1 MGLHART
8 PSAVLQRT
16 CLKRNCARN
25 CAGLTSFLID
35 GTTNRSVKG
44 KEGLYVMLVY
54 PDTLKPT
61 LVFSEVLE
69 IDDFDQTAVGMMGA
83 ISLHLSKINFQI
95 Y

>member
-1 MGLHART
+1 
-8 PSAVLQRT
+8 
-16 CLKRNCARN
+16 
-25 CAGLTSFLID
+25 
-35 GTTNRSVKG
+35 
-44 KEGLYVMLVY
+44 MLVY

-83 ISLHLSKINFQI
+83 ISLHLSKINFQT